1 MSTYLIAFVISDF
14 DVRVKTTAGNVKL
27 RVFSRPEQIQNTA
40 FGLETAE
47 SALEHFESSF
57 GAKYELEKLDQVA
70 LPVFNS
76 GGMENYGIVF
86 YREDFLLYEPTVSVY
101 FQLKRE
107 NLDSLKA
114 ELDWLESD
122 LTPLVD
128 RVLLFC
134 KAIML

>member
-14 DVRVKTTAGNVKL
+14 DMRVKTIANNVQL

-57 GAKYELEKLDQVA
+57 ETKYELEKLDQVA
-70 LPVFNS
+70 LPVFNA

-86 YREDFLLYEPTVSVY
+86 YREDYLLYEPTVSV
-101 FQLKRE
+101 
-107 NLDSLKA
+107 
-114 ELDWLESD
+114 
-122 LTPLVD
+122 
-128 RVLLFC
+128 
-134 KAIML
+134 